1 MNKKLIKELFEQ
13 WFNTVKEEEYN
24 AVSTDTLEGRVF
36 SIQLAKQET
45 KTEVNEPEYY
55 EQ

>member
-1 MNKKLIKELFEQ
+1 MNKKLIKESFEQ

-24 AVSTDTLEGRVF
+24 AVSIDSLEGRVF

-45 KTEVNEPEYY
+45 KTENKEPEYY